1 MNKSLATNSIAAF
14 IIIIGYISPWGR
26 DLILAVGFFALS
38 GAVTNWLAVYM
49 LFEKVPLLY
58 GSGVVPQHFE
68 EFKTGIRSLIMT
80 ELFTKENL
88 EKFFADPE
96 NNMLPEI
103 SIDGALEEVDFDG
116 AFDTL
121 IKIIMES
128 QFGGMLGMFGGAS
141 VLEGFRQSFKE
152 RLKDFVKEETS
163 KPGFRTAVAKSL
175 EAGSITEKIESQ
187 VEGII
192 DKRLDEL
199 TPQMV
204 KKIIQDMIRKHLG
217 WLVVWGGVFGGFI
230 GLVMGLVRSL

>member
-1 MNKSLATNSIAAF
+1 MNKSLATNITAVF
-14 IIIIGYISPWGR
+14 IIVIGYISPCCR
-26 DLILAVGFFALS
+26 DLILSAGFFALS

-58 GSGVVPQHFE
+58 GSGVIPLHFR

-80 ELFTKENL
+80 EFFTRENL
-88 EKFFADPE
+88 EKFFSDPGSS
-96 NNMLPEI
+96 MLVEI
-103 SIDGALEEVDFDG
+103 NIDEALEEVDFDG
-116 AFDTL
+116 AFNTFTS
-121 IKIIMES
+121 IILKS

-141 VLEGFRQSFKE
+141 VLEGFREPFKE
-152 RLKDFVKEETS
+152 KLKAFVKEETS
-163 KPGFRTAVAKSL
+163 KPGFKEAVANSL
-175 EAGSITEKIESQ
+175 EAGNMSEKIETQ

-217 WLVVWGGVFGGFI
+217 WLVVWGGVFGGVI
-230 GLVMGLVRSL
+230 GLVMGIIRT